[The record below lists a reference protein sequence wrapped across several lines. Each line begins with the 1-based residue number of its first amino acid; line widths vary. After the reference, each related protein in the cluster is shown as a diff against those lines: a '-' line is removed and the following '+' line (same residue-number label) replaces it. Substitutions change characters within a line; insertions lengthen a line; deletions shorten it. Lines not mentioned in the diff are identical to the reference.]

1 MFIYI
6 NTWMIRKN
14 PVKNCYLESKICM
27 IIKTWKTLL
36 IQITDTPK
44 EFGIKDL
51 RKYHDVYV
59 RCDTALLL
67 NVF

>member
-1 MFIYI
+1 M
-6 NTWMIRKN
+6 
-14 PVKNCYLESKICM
+14 KNCYLESKICM

-36 IQITDTPK
+36 IQITDTQK

-51 RKYHDVYV
+51 PKYHDVYV
-59 RCDTALLL
+59 GCDTALLV